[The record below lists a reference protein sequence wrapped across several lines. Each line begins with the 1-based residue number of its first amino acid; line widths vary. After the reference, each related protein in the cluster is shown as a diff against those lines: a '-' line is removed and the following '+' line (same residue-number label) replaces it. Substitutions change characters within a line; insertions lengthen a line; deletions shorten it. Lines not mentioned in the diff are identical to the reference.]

1 MKTNGRK
8 SLLYGAVLLM
18 AFALWTVM
26 IIFVDVQPVGV
37 SGTSV
42 GLAALNSWVHS
53 LTGVHLTIYNI
64 TDWAGLVPVAVCM
77 VFGTVGLAQAIKRK
91 SLFKVDCDVIV
102 LGVYYIV
109 VIACYIVFE
118 MMPIN
123 YRPILINGF
132 METSYPS
139 STTLLVLGVMPTLVF
154 QANRR
159 VKKTVL
165 KRIVSVSAAVFSLL
179 MVLGRFVSGV
189 HWLTDIVGSVFLSGG
204 LFYIYKGTVLLICK
218 EK

>member
-1 MKTNGRK
+1 M
-8 SLLYGAVLLM
+8 
-18 AFALWTVM
+18 
-26 IIFVDVQPVGV
+26 
-37 SGTSV
+37 
-42 GLAALNSWVHS
+42 
-53 LTGVHLTIYNI
+53 
-64 TDWAGLVPVAVCM
+64 PVAVCM

-179 MVLGRFVSGV
+179 MVLGRCVSGV
-189 HWLTDIVGSVFLSGG
+189 HWLTDIVGSVFLSVG